1 MSANLD
7 HNVKVSVKVR
17 KKTFLES
24 IIIKLHLDKYK
35 SCVFCIKDWGL
46 TLIYALIFATIFKTF
61 FYENFKIPSGSMNP
75 LLLNGDRV
83 LVNKYY
89 YGYSKFSFPFNLS
102 PIKDRILANRKPQ
115 RGDIVV
121 FKLPTKE
128 DISTFYIKRVI
139 GLPNDTIQVQKGR
152 LFINGKPLKYKQIG
166 LLNAKSKNNH
176 NMFSSMEYKET
187 NERNEYN
194 ILISDIDSFASN
206 TIEYVVP
213 EGYYF
218 CMGDN
223 RDNSKD
229 SRFVDFGFIPFR
241 NIVGKAEKIFFST
254 ANGELNFDRIFKNIE
269 AQTIQ
274 D

>member
-1 MSANLD
+1 MSTSLD
-7 HNVKVSVKVR
+7 HNVKISIKTR
-17 KKTFLES
+17 KKTSFET
-24 IIIKLHLDKYK
+24 IITKLHLDKYRARIL
-35 SCVFCIKDWGL
+35 VVKDWGL

-75 LLLNGDRV
+75 LLLDGDRV

-89 YGYSKFSFPFNLS
+89 YGYSKFSFPFNLA
-102 PIKDRILANRKPQ
+102 PIKDRILAKRKPQ

-139 GLPNDTIQVQKGR
+139 GLPNDKIQVKQGR
-152 LFINGKPLKYKQIG
+152 LFINGEPLKYKQIG
-166 LLNAKSKNNH
+166 LLEAKSKTNH
-176 NMFSSMEYKET
+176 NMFSSMEYKEK
-187 NERNEYN
+187 NERNEYS
-194 ILISDIDSFASN
+194 ILISDINSFASN

-254 ANGELNFDRIFKNIE
+254 ANGELNFNRIFKDIE
-269 AQTIQ
+269 AKSIQ
-274 D
+274 E

>member
-1 MSANLD
+1 MSSDLAKNISI
-7 HNVKVSVKVR
+7 NVKTR
-17 KKTFLES
+17 KKTLSEK
-24 IIIKLHLDKYK
+24 IMVKLHLEKYRNGIK
-35 SCVFCIKDWGL
+35 FVKDWWL
-46 TLIYALIFATIFKTF
+46 TLLYALIFATIFKTF
-61 FYENFKIPSGSMNP
+61 FYENFKIPSASMNP

-89 YGYSKFSFPFNLS
+89 YGYSKFSFPFNLA
-102 PIKDRILANRKPQ
+102 PIKERILANRKPQ
-115 RGDIVV
+115 RGDIIV

-139 GLPNDTIQVQKGR
+139 GLPNDKIQVKKGR
-152 LFINGKPLKYKQIG
+152 LFINGEPLKYEQIG
-166 LLNAKSKNNH
+166 LLNAQSKNNH
-176 NMFSSMEYKET
+176 NLFSSMEYKET
-187 NERNEYN
+187 NERNEYS
-194 ILISDIDSFASN
+194 ILISDINSFASN

-254 ANGELNFDRIFKNIE
+254 ANGELNFKRIFKNIE
-269 AQTIQ
+269 ATSVHE
-274 D
+274 

>member
-1 MSANLD
+1 MSSDNK
-7 HNVKVSVKVR
+7 NIVNVSVKSR
-17 KKTFLES
+17 KKSVLEK
-24 IIIKLHLDKYK
+24 IIIKFHLDKYK
-35 SCVFCIKDWGL
+35 NSIILVKDWGF
-46 TLIYALIFATIFKTF
+46 TLLYALIFATIVKTF

-89 YGYSKFSFPFNLS
+89 YGYSKFSFPFNMA
-102 PIKDRILANRKPQ
+102 PIKDRILATRKPQ

-128 DISTFYIKRVI
+128 DISTFYIKRVM
-139 GLPNDTIQVQKGR
+139 GLPNDKIQVKKGR
-152 LFINGKPLKYKQIG
+152 LFINGEPLKYEQIG
-166 LLNAKSKNNH
+166 LLEAKSKNNH
-176 NMFSSMEYKET
+176 NVFSSMEYKEI
-187 NERNEYN
+187 NERNEYS
-194 ILISDIDSFASN
+194 ILISDINSFASN
-206 TIEYVVP
+206 TMEYIVP

-229 SRFVDFGFIPFR
+229 SRFVDFGFIPFK

-254 ANGELNFDRIFKNIE
+254 ANGEFNFNRIFKNIE
-269 AQTIQ
+269 AKAIQ
-274 D
+274 E

>member
-1 MSANLD
+1 MSSDNK
-7 HNVKVSVKVR
+7 NIVNVSVKSR
-17 KKTFLES
+17 KKTVLEK
-24 IIIKLHLDKYK
+24 IIIKFHLDKYK
-35 SCVFCIKDWGL
+35 NSIILVKDWGF
-46 TLIYALIFATIFKTF
+46 TLLYALIFATIVKTF

-89 YGYSKFSFPFNLS
+89 YGYSKFSFPFNMA
-102 PIKDRILANRKPQ
+102 PIKDRILATRKPQ

-128 DISTFYIKRVI
+128 DISTFYIKRVM
-139 GLPNDTIQVQKGR
+139 GLPNDKIQVKKGR
-152 LFINGKPLKYKQIG
+152 LFINGEPLKYEQIG
-166 LLNAKSKNNH
+166 LLEAKSKNNH
-176 NMFSSMEYKET
+176 NVFSSMEY
-187 NERNEYN
+187 
-194 ILISDIDSFASN
+194 I
-206 TIEYVVP
+206 VP

-229 SRFVDFGFIPFR
+229 SRFVDFGFIPFK

-254 ANGELNFDRIFKNIE
+254 ANGEFNFNRIFKNIE
-269 AQTIQ
+269 AKAIQ
-274 D
+274 E